1 MVLERLFFYL
11 AISTLKQCGGQAI
24 FLYTQLDCRRE
35 TLKHSNSYCQPE
47 IKLKVNMEEKNILQ
61 PAGSPKDVVKGLFVG
76 EIYFSQLET

>member
-1 MVLERLFFYL
+1 MWRTSYFSL
-11 AISTLKQCGGQAI
+11 
-24 FLYTQLDCRRE
+24 
-35 TLKHSNSYCQPE
+35 HSIGLQKRDTKAQRNSYCQPE